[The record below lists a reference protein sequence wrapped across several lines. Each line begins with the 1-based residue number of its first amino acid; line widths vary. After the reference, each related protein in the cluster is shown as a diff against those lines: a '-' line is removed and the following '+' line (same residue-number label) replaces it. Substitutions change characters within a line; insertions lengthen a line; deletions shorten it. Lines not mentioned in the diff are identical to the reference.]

1 MKTSTI
7 DLFDKNKNKN
17 KSTTSV
23 EEYIQ
28 HIYSTCENSIPNV
41 KMNGKIA
48 DDNICIPTIRT
59 YDLLFEN
66 NYNVT
71 QLKMFAKQYKLKM
84 SGNKNQLI
92 SRIYIFLKLSAKIV
106 IIQKIIRGRLQRKC
120 NSLHGPAFLNRTIC
134 TNDRDFLTDDILKDI
149 TYTQFFSYKDVDDFV
164 YGFDIISLYN
174 LIVKSG
180 RNIKN
185 PYNRNDIQPKVVI
198 DMRNLIRISKI
209 LNIYID
215 VEIKDVSE
223 DITPQQSMDLRVLEL
238 FQNINAL
245 GNYSDAAW
253 FMSLSRPAII
263 KLLRELMDIWTY
275 RAQLS
280 NEVKRL
286 ICPPYGDPFR
296 NINFNYIAQEINLD
310 RVRMSVLHVLEK
322 FVNSGAD
329 TDNKSL
335 GAYYVLGA
343 LTLVNENAA
352 TSLPWLFQSVSYY

>member
-1 MKTSTI
+1 M
-7 DLFDKNKNKN
+7 
-17 KSTTSV
+17 
-23 EEYIQ
+23 
-28 HIYSTCENSIPNV
+28 
-41 KMNGKIA
+41 
-48 DDNICIPTIRT
+48 
-59 YDLLFEN
+59 
-66 NYNVT
+66 
-71 QLKMFAKQYKLKM
+71 
-84 SGNKNQLI
+84 
-92 SRIYIFLKLSAKIV
+92 
-106 IIQKIIRGRLQRKC
+106 
-120 NSLHGPAFLNRTIC
+120 
-134 TNDRDFLTDDILKDI
+134 
-149 TYTQFFSYKDVDDFV
+149 
-164 YGFDIISLYN
+164 YN

-209 LNIYID
+209 LNIHIE
-215 VEIKDVSE
+215 VEIKDVSD

-296 NINFNYIAQEINLD
+296 NINFSYIAQEINLD
-310 RVRMSVLHVLEK
+310 RVRMSVLNVLEK

-329 TDNKSL
+329 ADNKSL